1 MEERECD
8 TVNGLTWAAVA
19 ACLALVVSL
28 CSVAS
33 FYFGRKKA
41 ATDDAEDK
49 GSLKTDLEYIKDTV
63 KDNAKSVETLSTKID
78 LQNTQ
83 REGEYREMLVKST
96 ELSVKYDLLE
106 SKVHSMEKE
115 IAHYHHN

>member
-1 MEERECD
+1 MS
-8 TVNGLTWAAVA
+8 GITWAAVA

-33 FYFGRKKA
+33 FYFGRRKA
-41 ATDDAEDK
+41 ATDDAEAQ

-63 KDNAKSVETLSTKID
+63 KDNAKSVESLSTKID

-83 REGEYREMLVKST
+83 REKEYREMLVKST
-96 ELSVKYDLLE
+96 ELSVKYELLDSE
-106 SKVHSMEKE
+106 VKGMKKE
-115 IAHYHHN
+115 IAQYHHHG